1 MDGYSFVIIRR
12 APATL
17 AALSLTIATILLI
30 PTLQI
35 ISFITFDKYSA
46 VCEFL
51 ERSSS
56 CNRYSFLDGVSKI
69 NAHKLFPRG
78 SVQPSRANKNIWI
91 VIFLIKYF
99 EAIIE
104 IIDLPIVKLDSFS
117 NSLLTRAL
125 TLDNSASNKVP
136 FSTRHEGGSYPGSS
150 TFIMSINQGLSVVLK
165 GMLHIT

>member
-1 MDGYSFVIIRR
+1 MDGCSFVIIRR
-12 APATL
+12 ALATL

-56 CNRYSFLDGVSKI
+56 CNKYSFLDGVSKI

-78 SVQPSRANKNIWI
+78 SVQPSRANKKYMDSYFFNK
-91 VIFLIKYF
+91 IF
-99 EAIIE
+99 
-104 IIDLPIVKLDSFS
+104 
-117 NSLLTRAL
+117 
-125 TLDNSASNKVP
+125 
-136 FSTRHEGGSYPGSS
+136 
-150 TFIMSINQGLSVVLK
+150 
-165 GMLHIT
+165 

>member
-1 MDGYSFVIIRR
+1 MQWAMHRILIMDGCSFVIIRR
-12 APATL
+12 APVTL
-17 AALSLTIATILLI
+17 AALSLTIVTILLI
-30 PTLQI
+30 STLQI

-56 CNRYSFLDGVSKI
+56 CNKYSFLDGVNKI

-78 SVQPSRANKNIWI
+78 FVQLSRANKNIWI

-104 IIDLPIVKLDSFS
+104 IIDLPIVKL
-117 NSLLTRAL
+117 
-125 TLDNSASNKVP
+125 TL
-136 FSTRHEGGSYPGSS
+136 FLIHC
-150 TFIMSINQGLSVVLK
+150 
-165 GMLHIT
+165 